1 MRGLIRGG
9 VISIFSK
16 SEVTKNNVSY
26 RIIPIRK
33 LDMFNIWKNRNS
45 FFRGE
50 RGAFETS
57 YLFFRKKFRLC
68 DLLLKYLNGG
78 ILYLLPNRGQ
88 TMFWTILEFCHGL
101 NDAVQTSPPVQYNNA
116 GLSRAPFPGKLE
128 ANHP

>member
-9 VISIFSK
+9 VILWYLVLIFSK
-16 SEVTKNNVSY
+16 SEVTKNNVIY

-57 YLFFRKKFRLC
+57 CPLFCPL
-68 DLLLKYLNGG
+68 
-78 ILYLLPNRGQ
+78 
-88 TMFWTILEFCHGL
+88 
-101 NDAVQTSPPVQYNNA
+101 
-116 GLSRAPFPGKLE
+116 
-128 ANHP
+128 